1 MAALFFR
8 EVDRHSKDGGGRE
21 HLTAELRYVT
31 NFTFTHDT
39 LMWLVGT
46 FNLIHMLAVSFWQFS
61 CDDVCPSWN
70 VQAKGTSN
78 RH

>member
-1 MAALFFR
+1 MEGERTLNSGA
-8 EVDRHSKDGGGRE
+8 
-21 HLTAELRYVT
+21 TYVT